1 MKKIENIV
9 EKLQQYNAAYRS
21 GSPLVSDEVYDALA
35 EELRKL
41 EPDHPFLHAV
51 EPELL
56 TAKKEVRHPTPMLST
71 EKAYTVDDL
80 VRYVNRVTKA
90 AEEIGVHTIHFNVMP
105 KLDGLAG
112 RDDGETFATRGNGLV
127 GYEISSA
134 FQKGVLPIGG
144 RGSGL
149 GEIVILQ
156 SYFDAHLAEHFEHP
170 RNMVVGIIASD
181 TLNDQAKLA
190 LQDKAV
196 HFVPYS
202 QLPLRTCDGDEL
214 IKNMEAIT
222 AELAAKTDYPI
233 DGMVAEVTDMA
244 VRQFMGAT
252 SHHYRWQ
259 IAIKKRGATA
269 MTVVE
274 SVSWQVG
281 RTGNVTPVLEVTPI
295 SLSGAT
301 IKRVTAHHAGMIR
314 EKQIGAGAE
323 IEISRSGEVIPKL
336 EKVIQPADQVD
347 LPEKCPTCQAPL
359 QWQNDFLKCV
369 NPQCQAQT
377 EQRISHW
384 FKTLDNA
391 DWFGIKT
398 IQKIVASGYN
408 RLEKIYAMT
417 EEDFVEIGFGPVQSR
432 NLAQALRI
440 SRTKQVED
448 WRFLAA
454 FGIPDLGRGD
464 SRKLLTHIRLEDIIE
479 TKAADIEK
487 IHGFGT
493 ITSQSV
499 ANGVAVVK
507 ETFQY
512 MLKLNFNLERTPQ
525 AVSDAPVQS
534 PIAGKKIV
542 FTGKMAQGNRKEMQ
556 ALARKLGAV
565 VQSAVSGKTDM
576 LVCGAKVGAT
586 KIGKAEK
593 TGVTIVSETEYLLMI
608 EHPTSNV
615 QHRIMNDEQ
624 PNNRTLNI

>member
-1 MKKIENIV
+1 MKKIKDIV
-9 EKLQQYNAAYRS
+9 KKLQEYNTAYRS
-21 GSPLVSDEVYDALA
+21 GSPLVSDAVYDTLT

-41 EPDHPFLHAV
+41 EPEHPFLQAV

-56 TAKKEVRHPTPMLST
+56 TAKKEVRHPSPMLST
-71 EKAYTVDDL
+71 EKAYTADDL

-90 AEEIGVHTIHFNVMP
+90 ADEIGVHPVHFKVMP

-112 RDDGETFATRGNGLV
+112 RDDGQTFATRGNGLV

-134 FQKGVLPIGG
+134 FEKGVLPIGG
-144 RGSGL
+144 RGLGL

-156 SYFDAHLAEHFEHP
+156 SYFDTHLAEHFEHP
-170 RNMVVGIIASD
+170 RNTVVGIIASD
-181 TLNDQAKLA
+181 TLNDFTKLA
-190 LQDKAV
+190 LKDKAV

-202 QLPLRTCDGDEL
+202 QLPNRTCDGGEL
-214 IKNMEAIT
+214 IKNMEAMT
-222 AELAAKTDYPI
+222 VELAAKTDYPI
-233 DGMVAEVTDMA
+233 DGMVAQATSPDI
-244 VRQFMGAT
+244 RQFMGAT

-281 RTGNVTPVLEVTPI
+281 RIGNVTPVLEVTPI

-336 EKVIQPADQVD
+336 EKVIQPTSQID
-347 LPEKCPTCQAPL
+347 LPEKCPACQAPL

-369 NPQCQAQT
+369 NPHCQAQI

-384 FKTLDNA
+384 FKTLGNA

-398 IQKIVASGYN
+398 IQKMVASGYDCI
-408 RLEKIYAMT
+408 EKIYAMT
-417 EEDFVEIGFGPVQSR
+417 EADFVEIGFGPVQSR
-432 NLAQALRI
+432 NLAQALQI

-464 SRKLLTHIRLEDIIE
+464 SRKLLAHIRLEDIIE
-479 TKAADIEK
+479 TKAAEIEK
-487 IHGFGT
+487 IYGFGT

-499 ANGVAVVK
+499 TNGMAAVK

-525 AVSDAPVQS
+525 TVSDSPVQS
-534 PIAGKKIV
+534 AIAGKKIV

-556 ALARKLGAV
+556 ALARKLGAT
-565 VQSAVSGKTDM
+565 VQKAVSGKTDM
-576 LVCGAKVGAT
+576 LVCGAKVGAA
-586 KIGKAEK
+586 KIAKAEK
-593 TGVTIVSETEYLLMI
+593 AGIAIISEDEYLVMI
-608 EHPTSNV
+608 EHPTSN
-615 QHRIMNDEQ
+615 I
-624 PNNRTLNI
+624 

>member
-1 MKKIENIV
+1 MKKIKDIV

-21 GSPLVSDEVYDALA
+21 GSPLVSDAAYDTLT
-35 EELRKL
+35 EELRQL
-41 EPDHPFLHAV
+41 QPDHPFLQAV

-56 TAKKEVRHPTPMLST
+56 SVKKEVRHPTPMLST
-71 EKAYTVDDL
+71 EKAYTSDDL

-90 AEEIGVHTIHFNVMP
+90 AEEIGVQPVHFKVMP

-112 RDDGETFATRGNGLV
+112 RDDGVIFATRGNGLT

-134 FQKGVLPIGG
+134 FEKGVLPFGG
-144 RGSGL
+144 RGLGL

-156 SYFDAHLAEHFEHP
+156 SYFNIHLAEHFEHP

-181 TLNDQAKLA
+181 TLNDLAKLA
-190 LQDKAV
+190 LKDQAV
-196 HFVPYS
+196 HFVPYT
-202 QLPLRTCDGDEL
+202 QLPNRTCDGDEL
-214 IKNMEAIT
+214 IKNMETIT
-222 AELAAKTDYPI
+222 AELTAETDYPI
-233 DGMVAEVTDMA
+233 DGMVAEVTDPDIK
-244 VRQFMGAT
+244 QFMGAT

-274 SVSWQVG
+274 AVSWQVG
-281 RTGNVTPVLEVTPI
+281 RTGNVTPVLEITPI

-314 EKQIGAGAE
+314 EKQIGSGAE

-336 EKVIQPADQVD
+336 EKVIQPAVQTE
-347 LPEKCPTCQAPL
+347 LPEKCPVCQASL

-369 NPQCQAQT
+369 NPHCQAQT
-377 EQRISHW
+377 EQRINHW
-384 FKTLDNA
+384 FKTLGNA

-398 IQKIVASGYN
+398 IQKMVASGYES
-408 RLEKIYAMT
+408 LEKIYAMT
-417 EEDFVEIGFGPVQSR
+417 EADFAEIEFGPVQSR
-432 NLAQALRI
+432 NLAQALQI

-464 SRKLLTHIRLEDIIE
+464 SRKLLAHIRLEDIVK
-479 TKAADIEK
+479 TKAAEIEK
-487 IHGFGT
+487 IYGFGT

-499 ANGVAVVK
+499 ANGIAAVK

-525 AVSDAPVQS
+525 TVSDSPVQS
-534 PIAGKKIV
+534 AITGKKIV
-542 FTGKMAQGNRKEMQ
+542 FTGKMAHGNRKEMQ
-556 ALARKLGAV
+556 AQARKLGAT
-565 VQSAVSGKTDM
+565 VQKAVSGKTDM
-576 LVCGAKVGAT
+576 LVCGAKVGAA
-586 KIGKAEK
+586 KIAKAEK
-593 TGVTIVSETEYLLMI
+593 ADVAIISETEYLLMI
-608 EHPTSNV
+608 EH
-615 QHRIMNDEQ
+615 
-624 PNNRTLNI
+624 